1 MSESQAE
8 LIANTTSPSTNH
20 STTVTI
26 FGTTM
31 PFDVFSASY
40 ALIVA
45 MGGILGYA
53 KARSVPSLVAGL
65 TFGAVIGAGS
75 YMEATQE

>member
-1 MSESQAE
+1 MSSNPTN
-8 LIANTTSPSTNH
+8 LVANEVASSTNH
-20 STTVTI
+20 STTI
-26 FGTTM
+26 SLFGTTM

-40 ALIVA
+40 ALVVA